1 MRLAS
6 CVGNDIRLQWRAG
19 FYAVYVVLVL
29 VYVLVLGGLDPAL
42 RRSATALM
50 IYIDPSVLGFF
61 FLGGLMLFERGDG
74 VLDALFVGPLRAG
87 EYIAAKG
94 LSLTLLALLSS
105 LALALGVGVV
115 PTSLPLMLAGVALT
129 SLMITFFAVAV
140 GSRLTTVNRYFFG
153 GALLSLPLVAPI
165 FGFVGVLSHPLLAW
179 LPAAPGLALIDAGL
193 GGEALTPMEV
203 LRAIG
208 LLLAWTCAA
217 YLWAR
222 RWFERYV
229 IGGGG

>member
-6 CVGNDIRLQWRAG
+6 CVRHDVRLQWRAG
-19 FYAVYVVLVL
+19 FYAVYAVLVA
-29 VYVLVLGGLDPAL
+29 VYVLVLGGLEPDL
-42 RRSATALM
+42 QRSATALM

-74 VLDALFVGPLRAG
+74 ALDALFVGPLRAG

-94 LSLTLLALLSS
+94 ISLTLLALLSS
-105 LALALGVGVV
+105 LALAIGAGVV
-115 PTSLPLMLAGVALT
+115 PTSAPLMLSGVALT
-129 SLMITFFAVAV
+129 SLMITFFAVAI

-153 GALLSLPLVAPI
+153 GALLSLPLIAPI
-165 FGFVGVLSHPLLAW
+165 FEFVGLVSHPLLAW

-193 GGEALTPMEV
+193 GGAPLAPLEV
-203 LRAIG
+203 LGAIL

-217 YLWAR
+217 FLLAL
-222 RWFERYV
+222 RWFERFV
-229 IGGGG
+229 IGGGR

>member
-1 MRLAS
+1 MRLAR

-19 FYAVYVVLVL
+19 FYGVYVVIVAAYGLVL
-29 VYVLVLGGLDPAL
+29 AALDPGL

-61 FLGGLMLFERGDG
+61 FLGGLMLLERGDG

-105 LALALGVGVV
+105 LALALAGGVL
-115 PTSLPLMLAGVALT
+115 PTSAGLLFAGVALT

-140 GSRLTTVNRYFFG
+140 GCRLTTVNRYFFG
-153 GALLSLPLVAPI
+153 GALCALPLIAPVI
-165 FGFVGVLSHPLLAW
+165 EAVGVLSHPLLRW

-193 GGEALTPMEV
+193 GGAPLGPLGV
-203 LRAIG
+203 LRALV
-208 LLLAWTCAA
+208 LLLAWNGAA
-217 YLWAR
+217 FLLAR
-222 RWFERYV
+222 RWFRRYV
-229 IGGGG
+229 IGLDR

>member
-1 MRLAS
+1 MRLVR
-6 CVGNDIRLQWRAG
+6 CVANDVRLQWRAG
-19 FYAVYVVLVL
+19 LYGVYVVIVAA
-29 VYVLVLGGLDPAL
+29 YGLVLGALDPSL

-87 EYIAAKG
+87 EYIVAKG

-105 LALALGVGVV
+105 LALAFAGGVV
-115 PTSLPLMLAGVALT
+115 PTSAGLLFAGVALT

-153 GALLSLPLVAPI
+153 GALCALPLIAPV
-165 FGFVGVLSHPLLAW
+165 FETLGLLRHPLLRW

-193 GGEALTPMEV
+193 GGPPLGSLDV
-203 LRAIG
+203 VWAIV
-208 LLLAWTCAA
+208 LLLLWNGAA
-217 YLWAR
+217 FLVAR
-222 RWFERYV
+222 RWFQRHV
-229 IGGGG
+229 IGAAR